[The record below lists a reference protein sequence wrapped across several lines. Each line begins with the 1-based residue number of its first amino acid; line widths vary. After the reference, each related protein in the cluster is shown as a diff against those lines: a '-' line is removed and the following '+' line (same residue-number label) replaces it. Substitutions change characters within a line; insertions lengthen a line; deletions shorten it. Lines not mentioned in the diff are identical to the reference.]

1 MTGIFRYARRK
12 ARIIICARRTGRMAG
27 YGLCLLAALYAGP
40 GIDGTARA
48 AVQSISRPQVQT
60 PQVQTPQVQPPAA
73 PVPPQTVG
81 GQARGPQ
88 PPDYSVPAPAQPMP
102 ALGGGNNS
110 ATGTAAAPVAPTP
123 SGAPATA
130 AASAPQTA
138 ESAEQRNNKAL
149 DAYGRGEYHQ
159 ALELWR
165 AAANAGDPQAMNNLG
180 VLYDKGLGV
189 EPDVGRALHWY
200 AKSAEAGHPSGMCNF
215 GRMLEQGRGIPQDVE
230 EAARWFDL
238 AARKGQPEAQY
249 NLGMLYEQGHG
260 VGKDDAAAAAWYSRA
275 AAANQPNALARLGHF
290 YREGRVV
297 KKNLESATLL
307 LYGAAMQG
315 NTAAMK
321 ELEDMADAAAEHINN
336 AVLFGLRLDGADRA
350 AMRAALKQA
359 GAVPEREK
367 DGYICDVYKGEKLIP
382 GADQMAI
389 CYGPGERQ
397 PLAFVSIDY
406 PARDASF
413 GKRVREMAEQR
424 FGKPDAVEGEMSCLW
439 NLGKVLVA
447 VQYMPEKKIASLMY
461 MIPRVY
467 YLTQGH

>member
-1 MTGIFRYARRK
+1 MTGLLRYARRK
-12 ARIIICARRTGRMAG
+12 ARIIICSRQALRIGG
-27 YGLCLLAALYAGP
+27 YGLYLLAVPIAG
-40 GIDGTARA
+40 IAVCDSASA
-48 AVQSISRPQVQT
+48 AVQQISRPQVQT
-60 PQVQTPQVQPPAA
+60 PQVQA
-73 PVPPQTVG
+73 PVAPVVPQPAD
-81 GQARGPQ
+81 GQTRVPQ
-88 PPDYSVPAPAQPMP
+88 PPDYSVPAPAKPLP
-102 ALGGGNNS
+102 ALGGQGGS
-110 ATGTAAAPVAPTP
+110 APETAAVPANPAP
-123 SGAPATA
+123 SGAPAAVVPAT
-130 AASAPQTA
+130 PPVENA
-138 ESAEQRNNKAL
+138 EENNRKAL
-149 DAYGRGEYHQ
+149 TAYARGEYHQ
-159 ALELWR
+159 ALQLWQS
-165 AAANAGDPQAMNNLG
+165 AAEAGDPQAMNNLG

-215 GRMLEQGRGIPQDVE
+215 GRMLEQGRGIPPDVV

-275 AAANQPNALARLGHF
+275 AAADQPDALARLGHF

-321 ELEDMADAAAEHINN
+321 ELEEMADGAAGRADN
-336 AVLFGLRLDGADRA
+336 AVLFGLRLDGADRSA
-350 AMRAALKQA
+350 VRAALKQA
-359 GAVPEREK
+359 GAVAEREK
-367 DGYICDVYKGEKLIP
+367 DGYICDVYKGGKLIP
-382 GADQMAI
+382 GADRMAM

-424 FGKPDAVEGEMSCLW
+424 FGKPDAVEGDMSCLW

>member
-1 MTGIFRYARRK
+1 MTGLLRYARRK
-12 ARIIICARRTGRMAG
+12 ARIIIYAQQALRNGG
-27 YGLCLLAALYAGP
+27 YGVCLLAALGAGIAP
-40 GIDGTARA
+40 GGSASA
-48 AVQSISRPQVQT
+48 AVQQIPRPQI
-60 PQVQTPQVQPPAA
+60 QTPQVQPP
-73 PVPPQTVG
+73 VPPVLPQPAG
-81 GQARGPQ
+81 GQTRAPQ
-88 PPDYSVPAPAQPMP
+88 PPDYSVPAPAQPLP
-102 ALGGGNNS
+102 TLGGGNK
-110 ATGTAAAPVAPTP
+110 APAPAAAPPAATPAPVP
-123 SGAPATA
+123 
-130 AASAPQTA
+130 A
-138 ESAEQRNNKAL
+138 ESAEERNRKAL
-149 DAYGRGEYHQ
+149 DACARGEYHQ
-159 ALELWR
+159 ALQLWQP
-165 AAANAGDPQAMNNLG
+165 AAEAGDAQAMNNLG

-275 AAANQPNALARLGHF
+275 ASANQPDALARLGHF
-290 YREGRVV
+290 YRVGRVV
-297 KKNLESATLL
+297 KKNSESATLL

-315 NTAAMK
+315 NAAAMK
-321 ELEDMADAAAEHINN
+321 ELEEMADASADRTRN

-350 AMRAALKQA
+350 SMRTALKQA

-367 DGYICDVYKGEKLIP
+367 DGYICDVYKGGKLIP
-382 GADQMAI
+382 GADQMAM

-406 PARDASF
+406 PARDVSF

>member
-1 MTGIFRYARRK
+1 MTGFLRYARRK
-12 ARIIICARRTGRMAG
+12 ARIIICGQATRHAG
-27 YGLCLLAALYAGP
+27 GCGLCLLLLLGAGLAFS
-40 GIDGTARA
+40 GDASA
-48 AVQSISRPQVQT
+48 AVQPIARPQVQT
-60 PQVQTPQVQPPAA
+60 PLA
-73 PVPPQTVG
+73 PVSPQPAG
-81 GQARGPQ
+81 GQTRAPQ
-88 PPDYSVPAPAQPMP
+88 PPDYSVPAPAQPLP
-102 ALGGGNNS
+102 ALGGGGNS
-110 ATGTAAAPVAPTP
+110 TPAAAGPAP
-123 SGAPATA
+123 SGVPA
-130 AASAPQTA
+130 AAMPDPLPVENA
-138 ESAEQRNNKAL
+138 EERNRKAL
-149 DAYGRGEYHQ
+149 AAYARGEYHL
-159 ALELWR
+159 ALQLWQP
-165 AAANAGDPQAMNNLG
+165 AAEAGDAQAMNNLG

-315 NTAAMK
+315 NAAAMK
-321 ELEDMADAAAEHINN
+321 ELEDMADAGSDRTQN

-350 AMRAALKQA
+350 SMRAALKQA

-367 DGYICDVYKGEKLIP
+367 DGYICDVYKGGKLIP
-382 GADQMAI
+382 GADQMAM
-389 CYGPGERQ
+389 CYGPGEGQ

-406 PARDASF
+406 PARDVSF

-467 YLTQGH
+467 YLTQGR

>member
-1 MTGIFRYARRK
+1 MTGIFRYARLT
-12 ARIIICARRTGRMAG
+12 ARIIICCQRALRLGG
-27 YGLCLLAALYAGP
+27 YGLCLTAALGTGLVAS
-40 GIDGTARA
+40 IDASA
-48 AVQSISRPQVQT
+48 AVQSISRPQVQA
-60 PQVQTPQVQPPAA
+60 PQVQTPQVQPPAVPAA
-73 PVPPQTVG
+73 PQQTG

-102 ALGGGNNS
+102 TLGGGNNT
-110 ATGTAAAPVAPTP
+110 TGTAAAPISPASSAAPAAAPT
-123 SGAPATA
+123 
-130 AASAPQTA
+130 
-138 ESAEQRNNKAL
+138 ESAEERNRKAL
-149 DAYGRGEYHQ
+149 DAYARGEYHQ
-159 ALELWR
+159 ALRLWQP
-165 AAANAGDPQAMNNLG
+165 AADAGDPQAMNNLG

-215 GRMLEQGRGIPQDVE
+215 GRMLEQGRGIPPDVE

-307 LYGAAMQG
+307 FYGAAMQG

-321 ELEDMADAAAEHINN
+321 ELEDMADVSAERAKN
-336 AVLFGLRLDGADRA
+336 AVLFGLRLDGADRP

-367 DGYICDVYKGEKLIP
+367 DGYICDVYKGGKLIP
-382 GADQMAI
+382 GANQMAM
-389 CYGPGERQ
+389 CYGPGEQQ

-406 PARDASF
+406 PARDATF

>member
-1 MTGIFRYARRK
+1 PANPV
-12 ARIIICARRTGRMAG
+12 
-27 YGLCLLAALYAGP
+27 P
-40 GIDGTARA
+40 GST
-48 AVQSISRPQVQT
+48 
-60 PQVQTPQVQPPAA
+60 PAA
-73 PVPPQTVG
+73 ATP
-81 GQARGPQ
+81 GP
-88 PPDYSVPAPAQPMP
+88 
-102 ALGGGNNS
+102 L
-110 ATGTAAAPVAPTP
+110 PT
-123 SGAPATA
+123 
-130 AASAPQTA
+130 
-138 ESAEQRNNKAL
+138 ESAEERNRKAL
-149 DAYGRGEYHQ
+149 AAYGRGEYHL
-159 ALELWR
+159 ALQLWQP
-165 AAANAGDPQAMNNLG
+165 AAEAGDAQAMNNLG

-297 KKNLESATLL
+297 KKNRESATLL

-315 NTAAMK
+315 NAAAMK
-321 ELEDMADAAAEHINN
+321 ELEEMADASAGRTQN

-350 AMRAALKQA
+350 AMRTALKQA

-367 DGYICDVYKGEKLIP
+367 DGYICDVYKGGKLIP
-382 GADQMAI
+382 GADQMAM
-389 CYGPGERQ
+389 CYGPGDRQ

-467 YLTQGH
+467 YLTQGQ

>member
-1 MTGIFRYARRK
+1 MTGFLRYARRK
-12 ARIIICARRTGRMAG
+12 ARIIIYGKTGRG
-27 YGLCLLAALYAGP
+27 TGGVCLLLMVGFGLACAG
-40 GIDGTARA
+40 GASA
-48 AVQSISRPQVQT
+48 AVQQIARPQVQT
-60 PQVQTPQVQPPAA
+60 PQVQTPLA
-73 PVPPQTVG
+73 PVPPQPVG
-81 GQARGPQ
+81 GQTRAPQ

-102 ALGGGNNS
+102 ALGGSS
-110 ATGTAAAPVAPTP
+110 APAAAAPDA
-123 SGAPATA
+123 APANPVPGSTPA
-130 AASAPQTA
+130 AATPGSLPT
-138 ESAEQRNNKAL
+138 ESAEERNRKAL
-149 DAYGRGEYHQ
+149 AAYGRGEYHL
-159 ALELWR
+159 ALQLWQP
-165 AAANAGDPQAMNNLG
+165 AAEAGDAQAMNNLG

-297 KKNLESATLL
+297 KKNRESATLL

-315 NTAAMK
+315 NAAAMK
-321 ELEDMADAAAEHINN
+321 ELEEMADASAGRTQN

-350 AMRAALKQA
+350 AMRTALKQA

-367 DGYICDVYKGEKLIP
+367 DGYICDVYKGGKLIP
-382 GADQMAI
+382 GADQMAM
-389 CYGPGERQ
+389 CYGPGDRQ

-467 YLTQGH
+467 YLTQGQ

>member
-1 MTGIFRYARRK
+1 MTGFLRYARRK
-12 ARIIICARRTGRMAG
+12 ARIIIYGKTGRG
-27 YGLCLLAALYAGP
+27 TGGVCLLLMLGFGLACAG
-40 GIDGTARA
+40 DASA
-48 AVQSISRPQVQT
+48 AVQQIARPQVQT
-60 PQVQTPQVQPPAA
+60 PQVQTPLA
-73 PVPPQTVG
+73 PVPPQPVG
-81 GQARGPQ
+81 GQTRAPQ

-102 ALGGGNNS
+102 ALGGSS
-110 ATGTAAAPVAPTP
+110 APAAAAPDA
-123 SGAPATA
+123 APANPVPGSTPA
-130 AASAPQTA
+130 AATPDPLPT
-138 ESAEQRNNKAL
+138 ESAEERNRKAL
-149 DAYGRGEYHQ
+149 AAYGRGEYHL
-159 ALELWR
+159 ALQLWQP
-165 AAANAGDPQAMNNLG
+165 AAEAGDAQAMNNLG

-189 EPDVGRALHWY
+189 EPDVGRALYWY

-297 KKNLESATLL
+297 KKNRESATLL

-315 NTAAMK
+315 NAAAMK
-321 ELEDMADAAAEHINN
+321 ELEEMADASDGRTQN

-350 AMRAALKQA
+350 AMRTALKQA

-367 DGYICDVYKGEKLIP
+367 DGYICDVYKGGKLIP
-382 GADQMAI
+382 GADQMAM
-389 CYGPGERQ
+389 CYGPGDRQ

-467 YLTQGH
+467 YLTQGQ

>member
-1 MTGIFRYARRK
+1 MTGLLRYARRK
-12 ARIIICARRTGRMAG
+12 ARIIICGRQALRIGG
-27 YGLCLLAALYAGP
+27 YGLCLMAALCPGLAAGA
-40 GIDGTARA
+40 DVA
-48 AVQSISRPQVQT
+48 AAAQPISRPQVQT
-60 PQVQTPQVQPPAA
+60 PQVQTPKVQPPAA
-73 PVPPQTVG
+73 PVAPQPAG
-81 GQARGPQ
+81 GQASGPQ

-102 ALGGGNNS
+102 ALGGGGSKTSGAAPAPVSS
-110 ATGTAAAPVAPTP
+110 APAATPAAAAAAAAP
-123 SGAPATA
+123 
-130 AASAPQTA
+130 A
-138 ESAEQRNNKAL
+138 ESAEERNRKAL
-149 DAYGRGEYHQ
+149 DAYARGEYHQ
-159 ALELWR
+159 ALRLWQP
-165 AAANAGDPQAMNNLG
+165 AADAGDPQAMNNLG

-215 GRMLEQGRGIPQDVE
+215 GRMLEQGRGIPPDPV

-321 ELEDMADAAAEHINN
+321 ELEDMADTSAERAKN

-350 AMRAALKQA
+350 AMRTALKQA
-359 GAVPEREK
+359 AAVPEREK
-367 DGYICDVYKGEKLIP
+367 DGYICDVYKGGKLIP
-382 GADQMAI
+382 GADQMAM

-406 PARDASF
+406 PAPDATF

-424 FGKPDAVEGEMSCLW
+424 FGKPDAVEGDMSCLW